1 MTAFFLR
8 PKSGTTII
16 QFIGEYMMNYEEF
29 KENLANDVKEQ
40 MESKYGSEVTVE
52 TRMEITDIF
61 HIHGVKIKL
70 FLIHIPPKY
79 KKAATSAALIRFH
92 LTVGFTFAEMLF
104 AVLILGIA
112 TGLMAQTVGV
122 AFNNFEKIT
131 KKSEAQM
138 LCSVLV
144 ASVQDELLYAKN
156 IKAGTVP
163 EYFSSSRD
171 MGESCKIVA
180 ATYSGSDSADAYS
193 GASTN
198 GELCVYSDYSASGES
213 ADTDS
218 VKYYPLVA
226 HASYAPQNRVGVNT
240 HSDYLTS

>member
-1 MTAFFLR
+1 
-8 PKSGTTII
+8 
-16 QFIGEYMMNYEEF
+16 MNYEEF

-40 MESKYGSEVTVE
+40 MESKYGYEVTVE

-131 KKSEAQM
+131 KKS
-138 LCSVLV
+138 
-144 ASVQDELLYAKN
+144 
-156 IKAGTVP
+156 
-163 EYFSSSRD
+163 
-171 MGESCKIVA
+171 
-180 ATYSGSDSADAYS
+180 DSADAYS